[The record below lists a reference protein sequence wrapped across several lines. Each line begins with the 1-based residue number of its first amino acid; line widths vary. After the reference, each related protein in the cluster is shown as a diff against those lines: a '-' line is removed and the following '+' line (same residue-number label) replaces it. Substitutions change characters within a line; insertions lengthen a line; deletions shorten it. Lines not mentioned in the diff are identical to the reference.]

1 MEEAATPLPSEETTP
16 PVTKI
21 YFGAIRAVREFKRG
35 LIGPPQVTYKEL
47 WMLDE
52 KLSIAKAWSRIE
64 FSRLY
69 FYVQARNFLRVDCG
83 TTGERPGEGILALSQ
98 PANVAERLRKIFHW
112 CRVDSSAYT
121 PAPSTEQNNSD
132 RQGHLSRLFQ
142 GTRFVDLSCNF
153 ISAAVFFCLGH
164 AVYQTWIF
172 CLTRWRNSGGY
183 S

>member
-47 WMLDE
+47 WMLGE
-52 KLSIAKAWSRIE
+52 KLSIAKAVAKIE

-69 FYVQARNFLRVDCG
+69 FYVAGAELFARDCG

-98 PANVAERLRKIFHW
+98 PANVAERLERFSIW
-112 CRVDSSAYT
+112 CRV
-121 PAPSTEQNNSD
+121 E
-132 RQGHLSRLFQ
+132 L
-142 GTRFVDLSCNF
+142 
-153 ISAAVFFCLGH
+153 FCLYPC
-164 AVYQTWIF
+164 VF
-172 CLTRWRNSGGY
+172 CGAK
-183 S
+183 